1 MKKLLTL
8 TNEQARLLYNL
19 IINHTVPERS
29 DNRKRIRFL
38 EVLEDAVD
46 EFSDEMRK
54 FVGKKPNDVK
64 EKIDKLSERMGE
76 FTFNDR
82 EMFSKV
88 KDMFEAVYP
97 FGTIERDAMGKVTR
111 SPLVGRDA
119 KVYTELEDAFAD
131 VKDIKE
137 KDRKKK

>member
-64 EKIDKLSERMGE
+64 EKIDKLSKRFDELLSPSINPDFPRN
-76 FTFNDR
+76 FLQK
-82 EMFSKV
+82 SKIV
-88 KDMFEAVYP
+88 V
-97 FGTIERDAMGKVTR
+97 V
-111 SPLVGRDA
+111 
-119 KVYTELEDAFAD
+119 
-131 VKDIKE
+131 
-137 KDRKKK
+137 